1 MGRTFELSGL
11 SEQELTDL
19 IDEATSIRAIR
30 RADQRREASRVTSGA
45 KRHDMKEPT
54 HHLRPTPTTRHER

>member
-11 SEQELTDL
+11 SEKELTDL

-30 RADQRREASRVTSGA
+30 RADQRRESSRVTGGA
-45 KRHDMKEPT
+45 KRQEMTEPS
-54 HHLRPTPTTRHER
+54 HHLRPAPTTRHER